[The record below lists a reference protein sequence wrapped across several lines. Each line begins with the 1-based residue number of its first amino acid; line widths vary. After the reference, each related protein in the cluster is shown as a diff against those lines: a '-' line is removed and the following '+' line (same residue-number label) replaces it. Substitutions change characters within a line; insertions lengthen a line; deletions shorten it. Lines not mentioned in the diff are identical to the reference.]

1 MVAPRAY
8 EEVLQIPGAA
18 RFPIEL
24 EPPEGFDPERL
35 ETWPRVEGRLE
46 HVEGRLLFMPPCGDV
61 QQDTVTDLI
70 IVLGSW
76 VRSHKDFVLG
86 TNEAG
91 MRLRGA
97 TRAADAAIWRK
108 ADARHRTGGLRLAP
122 PLLVAEVAGRYEPE
136 PSLRDKAAWYLGA
149 GVQVVW
155 LVLPQTREVVVLT
168 EQGESRLA
176 AGERLTE
183 HPALPDLRPS
193 VEELFVQISED

>member
-35 ETWPRVEGRLE
+35 DTWPRVEGRLE
-46 HVEGRLLFMPPCGDV
+46 YVGGRLLFMPPCGDV

-70 IVLGSW
+70 IILGSW
-76 VRSHKDFVLG
+76 VRSHADFVLG

-108 ADARHRTGGLRLAP
+108 VDARNRTGGLRLAP
-122 PLLVAEVAGRYEPE
+122 PLLVAEVAGRYEAE
-136 PSLRDKAAWYLGA
+136 EQLREKAAWYLGA

-155 LVLPQTREVVVLT
+155 LVLPQSREVVALT
-168 EQGESRLA
+168 AQEECRLG
-176 AGERLTE
+176 AGQDLPE
-183 HPALPDLRPS
+183 HPAVPDLRPR
-193 VEELFVQISED
+193 VDEFFIQISED